1 MKNQLRK
8 DTIAQGVVNQ
18 LETMIHYSEENKA
31 IFMKKKTNPTKNHRQ
46 NWQLI
51 VLSVFTVLLVISDGH
66 H

>member
-31 IFMKKKTNPTKNHRQ
+31 IFMKKKLTPQKTTGKIDN
-46 NWQLI
+46 
-51 VLSVFTVLLVISDGH
+51 
-66 H
+66 